1 MELEFN
7 EDKAIKYIKS
17 KLPMGVEYD
26 DDDILNVIDII
37 FDYYED
43 NDLLDIDS
51 DLDDSDDKIKE
62 ELILHVSKLL
72 KKDPYNQIHQEHIES
87 IVCAEL
93 EYEQSIGF
101 ED

>member
-1 MELEFN
+1 MDIEYN

-17 KLPMGVEYD
+17 QLPAGVEYD

-43 NDLLDIDS
+43 NDLLDIDC
-51 DLDDSDDKIKE
+51 DLEDTDDTIKE
-62 ELILHVSKLL
+62 ELILYVSKLL
-72 KKDPYNQIHQEHIES
+72 KKDPYNQIQQEHIEVV
-87 IVCAEL
+87 VCAEL

-101 ED
+101 EN

>member
-43 NDLLDIDS
+43 TY
-51 DLDDSDDKIKE
+51 
-62 ELILHVSKLL
+62 LIL
-72 KKDPYNQIHQEHIES
+72 
-87 IVCAEL
+87 IV
-93 EYEQSIGF
+93 I
-101 ED
+101 